1 MRNAMLVGA
10 VLLVACGSPM
20 TMTDAGVDAGVEADP
35 VFSVSGTVAIHPDAL
50 DAGLGSLVGLTVRVE
65 EPLKVAANNPAGVF
79 STATLDGTARFSVQN
94 VSNELVNLGV
104 AVGVRDDGDA
114 GVPKVVRSAT
124 VVYDVLLVGKK
135 PLGEVKDRVAYAIP
149 TGFHDRLTALLGPTR
164 LRMLTPDAP
173 KDTLIAA
180 GCILGK
186 VLDAQGA
193 PVSGVTITPSAGS
206 VASRFFYPSA
216 DFTSLGTATS
226 SNGLF
231 LYVHE
236 GTDLV
241 QQFNFKV
248 EGRNEYKQRNAGAV
262 NNACLVVMV
271 TPGS

>member
-1 MRNAMLVGA
+1 
-10 VLLVACGSPM
+10 M
-20 TMTDAGVDAGVEADP
+20 TAGDAGVDAGVEPDP
-35 VFSVSGTVAIHPDAL
+35 VFSLSGTVAIHPDAL
-50 DAGLGSLVGLTVRVE
+50 DAGLASLVGLTVRVE
-65 EPLKVAANNPAGVF
+65 EPLKVAGNNPAGVF
-79 STATLDGTARFSVQN
+79 STATLDATARFSVQN

-104 AVGVRDDGDA
+104 AVGVRDDADA

-124 VVYDVLLVGKK
+124 VVYDVLLKGAK
-135 PLGEVKDRVAYAIP
+135 PVGEVKDRVAYAIP
-149 TGFHDRLTALLGPTR
+149 TAFHDRLTALLTPAK

-173 KDTLIAA
+173 KDTLIGA

-193 PVSGVTITPSAGS
+193 PVAGVTITPSANS

-216 DFTSLGTATS
+216 DLSSLGTSTS
-226 SNGLF
+226 SSGLF

-241 QQFNFKV
+241 QQFNFRV
-248 EGRNEYKQRNAGAV
+248 EGRSEYKQRNAGAV